1 MWWYSGCEQSGQNVS
16 LNVITIFLTI
26 CKLTTHDLLEVFV
39 FIQGLKTDKIH
50 APFAAEV
57 PAVEPVPLDV
67 GQIGVQ
73 PGEVVVVVA
82 VAFHAWSTQ
91 P

>member
-1 MWWYSGCEQSGQNVS
+1 MECCHN
-16 LNVITIFLTI
+16 IFIIWT
-26 CKLTTHDLLEVFV
+26 LTTHDLLEVFV
-39 FIQGLKTDKIH
+39 FIQGLKTNKIH